1 MTLDNL
7 VIIAKGYCDLYYRDL
22 VVYNFLMDRDLYI
35 NDENNPLV
43 RAAEKLLNNY
53 SPILVD
59 VLLEHTEVKVNKEEP
74 PLSEEEI
81 SKIISSI

>member
-22 VVYNFLMDRDLYI
+22 VVSNFLRYRGLSI
-35 NDENNPLV
+35 EDENNSLV

-59 VLLEHTEVKVNKEEP
+59 ALLEHTEVKVNKEEP

>member
-22 VVYNFLMDRDLYI
+22 VVSNFLKYRGLYI
-35 NDENNPLV
+35 DDENNSLV

-53 SPILVD
+53 SPVLLD
-59 VLLEHTEVKVNKEEP
+59 VLFEHTEVKVNKEEP

>member
-22 VVYNFLMDRDLYI
+22 VIYNFLKYRGLYI
-35 NDENNPLV
+35 DDENNSLV

-53 SPILVD
+53 SPVLID
-59 VLLEHTEVKVNKEEP
+59 TLLEHTEIKVNKEEP

>member
-22 VVYNFLMDRDLYI
+22 VVYNFLKYRGLSLE
-35 NDENNPLV
+35 DENNPLV

-53 SPILVD
+53 SPILID
-59 VLLEHTEVKVNKEEP
+59 ALLEYTEVKVNKEEP

>member
-22 VVYNFLMDRDLYI
+22 VVSNFLKYRGLSI
-35 NDENNPLV
+35 EDENNSLV

-59 VLLEHTEVKVNKEEP
+59 VLLEHTEVKINSEEP

-81 SKIISSI
+81 SEIISSI

>member
-22 VVYNFLMDRDLYI
+22 VVSNFLKYRGLSI
-35 NDENNPLV
+35 EDENNSLV

-59 VLLEHTEVKVNKEEP
+59 ALLEHTEVKVNKEEP

>member
-22 VVYNFLMDRDLYI
+22 VVSNFLKYRGLSI
-35 NDENNPLV
+35 EDENNSLV

-59 VLLEHTEVKVNKEEP
+59 ALLEHTEVKVNSEEP

-81 SKIISSI
+81 SEIISSI

>member
-1 MTLDNL
+1 MTLDDL

-22 VVYNFLMDRDLYI
+22 VVSNFLKDRDLYI
-35 NDENNPLV
+35 EDENNPLV

-59 VLLEHTEVKVNKEEP
+59 ALLEYTEIKVNNEEP
-74 PLSEEEI
+74 PLSKEEI
-81 SKIISSI
+81 SIIISSI

>member
-1 MTLDNL
+1 MTLDDL

-22 VVYNFLMDRDLYI
+22 VVSNFLKYRGLSLE
-35 NDENNPLV
+35 DENNPLV

-59 VLLEHTEVKVNKEEP
+59 ALLEHTEVKVNSEEP

-81 SKIISSI
+81 SEIISSI

>member
-22 VVYNFLMDRDLYI
+22 VVSNFLKYRGLSI
-35 NDENNPLV
+35 EDENNPLV

-59 VLLEHTEVKVNKEEP
+59 ALLEHTEVKVNKEEP

-81 SKIISSI
+81 SEIISSI

>member
-22 VVYNFLMDRDLYI
+22 VVSNFLKYRGLYI
-35 NDENNPLV
+35 EDENNSLV

-53 SPILVD
+53 SPILID
-59 VLLEHTEVKVNKEEP
+59 ALLEHTEVKVNKEEP

>member
-22 VVYNFLMDRDLYI
+22 VVSNFLKYRGLSI
-35 NDENNPLV
+35 EDENNSLV

-53 SPILVD
+53 SPILID
-59 VLLEHTEVKVNKEEP
+59 ALLEHTEAKVNSEES

>member
-22 VVYNFLMDRDLYI
+22 VVSNFLKYRGLYI
-35 NDENNPLV
+35 EDENNSLV

-59 VLLEHTEVKVNKEEP
+59 ALLEHTEVKVNKEES

-81 SKIISSI
+81 SEIISSI

>member
-22 VVYNFLMDRDLYI
+22 VVSNFLKYRGLSID
-35 NDENNPLV
+35 DENNPLV

-53 SPILVD
+53 SPILID
-59 VLLEHTEVKVNKEEP
+59 ALLEHTEVKVNKEEP